1 MPILTLDQK
10 IQAVQLHG
18 LDPSQWSVSDDGSQL
33 MNTPSVVQ
41 PPQQQAPTVQPPAV
55 NPVPMHSTQPDI
67 GPFGTAVKTAI
78 HEAPAVAASGAGFGA
93 GATVGAE
100 LGAFGGPLDP
110 LTIPAGALIGGTAGA
125 LLAGKGVSSAQRTIE
140 EKYQPE
146 YLSQLQAAQSAN
158 PKSAEAGE
166 VAALPLGGLTPNP
179 KNVLRA
185 GGALA
190 KMALS
195 DGGATP
201 EEVANLVNVGAGT
214 VIGGVQGYLNGDSA
228 GGIAGQALTGAVF
241 NDPNNPIGKRFGF
254 HPVEQR
260 PITDPEQYRQM
271 LSRTAPET
279 GETIVDPTPGVKSTS
294 IPDVS
299 STSTGLPYGMGSTL
313 KKRIPYMEQT
323 DTQPSEVSTME
334 AEGGLSPD
342 IAQQKTAQTLKAYN
356 DSLQERAEQIAK
368 EQAPAQ
374 IKQAVGAGTTPTS
387 TPAVGK
393 VEVPTPAEVN
403 PKAPQQPQEDITK
416 ELVVYDKKYGGSGYG
431 WKHPDG
437 TLELLDDVAARS
449 AIMTA
454 GLKQGHTPDQ
464 IKFELDRLDSNIK
477 NQDTNQKVLTPA
489 AQQLLDQVTKLKD
502 KYPNLDVTKITPE
515 VLNAHAQQISALH
528 GITDSPQPGLENQ
541 AGEPVK
547 GTAFVGNQ
555 KSSINPDIADAGT
568 QAHENF
574 HHIFDVMPTE
584 AKTQL
589 VDATKPELD
598 AYNQQRVQAGQKP
611 FSDEEYLATQMGYK
625 TVSRLLNGEGETPLK
640 QWWNDFKSGVKVKW
654 GASPTVDDLYRNNV
668 YKLIHG
674 KSQVAGA
681 GIHAG
686 AVVNQEDEKSPK
698 FIGKQQDFSGKT
710 AGFNMYN
717 LREPITDETG
727 KVLHSVGSTVSEGT
741 LQKYGIPI
749 PKNQEG
755 DEGIQKNQSAY
766 DLKKQKMAAYNSA
779 NRSKINDQMVANRA
793 SNTAQTQELRDSQ
806 QAQPRSAGVPPHT
819 YPVDE
824 KGYQPPTAAPE
835 RRTSSNMNEAEET
848 VAAKTVTKRLN
859 RLFYKNLPMTMHNQ
873 WNKEYLPELR
883 DKALMELRTN
893 GLDTPEQQLSRNESI
908 ASSAG
913 RRAIEQFNNFT
924 TQFKERHGHQTS
936 LDTAGVEGTGIHDK
950 VGHIPSPEITS
961 KAKETGS
968 PEATN
973 VGKPD
978 TKRVADIKQKAERA
992 AKSATVG
999 QAKELV
1005 RDMYEQ
1011 ALDNEDEKA
1020 SAHYK
1025 SILDKLEP
1033 LDDKRPIDLMKL
1045 SDASKLMEEESGTK
1059 DIGEENK
1066 SELDTLKFQPGDE
1079 GLTKKIAE
1087 NPDTTPS
1094 QKYNF
1099 LWLMPEL
1106 DQARRHAGP
1115 TGEPLA
1121 KALQQLPT
1129 TRDQMY
1135 GKYTSKV
1142 LGMAEKMNEV
1152 DKKKVL
1158 QTMYREDSEGQNYRN
1173 LLSTDKQ
1180 RSLYDTMRSALVEK
1194 QTDQQKAGQ
1203 LVTDYDKSG
1212 KKFQRPAQ
1220 VNPNYTPSIM
1230 RADVIEQILDR
1241 TPKGKDYEQQLLK
1254 YWKDQGASD
1263 EYAKKRL
1270 SQLKSMEDSTQK
1282 NETRFGANR
1291 MTEGMGLPPELR
1303 VNDFSKMASRYF
1315 SKVSTDRAW
1324 HDTVEKNTD
1333 AMEALKD
1340 EDVKHYY
1347 GGIVDKI
1354 KGEPFDKDT
1363 GTIKAWNRIFT
1374 SALLGPLTNI
1384 HIGMSTFF
1392 NPFNY
1397 VKGSELASVYIK
1409 GMSHLGESAQSAIE
1423 NGYKK
1428 RDLNT
1433 IHDIIDSQNTFLQKA
1448 GAVSSLI
1455 GKVNGREFT
1464 DKVAKT
1470 FAQAIGEEIVPLRIA
1485 NAKDGDEW
1493 SQKMMK
1499 QLDANWTPDKVYS
1512 KQEVSQLASVLG
1524 GMIHGSHDYRTLP
1537 ELMNRE
1543 SVVKPFISLM
1553 SWSVAQTNQWIKHV
1567 WEPATTGNLQPLI
1580 MSTLGAAVGGYV
1592 IQQMRQAVTD
1602 KKSSIPSL
1610 TEIAN
1615 SSRGVEGNI
1624 PLLAYNFMQM
1634 ASYTGWMGL
1643 GSTIGKIGFDTAY
1656 KNIPQGAT
1664 FPLDEAVTSIGSTL
1678 NEAVSAWLQTP
1689 NADSFFQI
1697 FPKALLDMGKENWQ
1711 LARIATNWAAD
1722 YGATGESE
1730 TYKKEVNTGTQDLR
1744 RYKITEGQPYDQQTE
1759 STQNPYLNMSQKG
1772 FKRTTDLGKAAGDI
1786 PGLMQQAAQRA
1797 NGNPEVFKS
1806 QLEGLKQN
1814 SFQTMPSPETMP
1826 GQFMKYYNYLT
1837 RTIGP
1842 EAAQQRM
1849 QEYMMHSAINRM
1861 KASMVP

>member
-125 LLAGKGVSSAQRTIE
+125 LLAGKGVSSAQRAIE

-214 VIGGVQGYLNGDSA
+214 AIGGVQGYLNGDSA
-228 GGIAGQALTGAVF
+228 GGIVGQALTGAVF

-271 LSRTAPET
+271 LSRTAPGT

-334 AEGGLSPD
+334 AEGGLTP
-342 IAQQKTAQTLKAYN
+342 KEVETL
-356 DSLQERAEQIAK
+356 
-368 EQAPAQ
+368 
-374 IKQAVGAGTTPTS
+374 T
-387 TPAVGK
+387 
-393 VEVPTPAEVN
+393 
-403 PKAPQQPQEDITK
+403 PQEQKVYEFLLGKQEAKKQNADEATEAENSQFQNKIQDLQVQLKKNQVAGSQSVKPLVTTESGKDIMPDYSGVT
-416 ELVVYDKKYGGSGYG
+416 EHDNAVNQQETPEDLSNRLV
-431 WKHPDG
+431 
-437 TLELLDDVAARS
+437 E
-449 AIMTA
+449 
-454 GLKQGHTPDQ
+454 GLKDKYNTP
-464 IKFELDRLDSNIK
+464 
-477 NQDTNQKVLTPA
+477 NQKILTPA

-555 KSSINPDIADAGT
+555 KSSINPAIADAGT

-686 AVVNQEDEKSPK
+686 AVVNQEDDEKSPK

-710 AGFNMYN
+710 PGFNMYN

-766 DLKKQKMAAYNSA
+766 DLKKQKMAAYNA
-779 NRSKINDQMVANRA
+779 TNRSKINDQMVANRA
-793 SNTAQTQELRDSQ
+793 SNAAQTQELRDSQ
-806 QAQPRSAGVPPHT
+806 QAQPRSAGIPPHT

-824 KGYQPPTAAPE
+824 KGYQSPTTAPE
-835 RRTSSNMNEAEET
+835 RRTPSNMNEAEET

-859 RLFYKNLPMTMHNQ
+859 RLFYKNLPMTMHSQ

-924 TQFKERHGHQTS
+924 TQFKEQHGHQTS

-978 TKRVADIKQKAERA
+978 TKRIADIKQKAERA

-1033 LDDKRPIDLMKL
+1033 LDDKKPIDLMKL

-1066 SELDTLKFQPGDE
+1066 DELDKLKFQLGDE

-1121 KALQQLPT
+1121 RALQQLPT

-1180 RSLYDTMRSALVEK
+1180 RSLYDSMRTALVEK

-1263 EYAKKRL
+1263 EYAKERL

-1291 MTEGMGLPPELR
+1291 MTEGMGLPPDLR
-1303 VNDFSKMASRYF
+1303 VNDFSKMVSRYF

-1324 HDTVEKNTD
+1324 HDTVEKNPD

-1397 VKGSELASVYIK
+1397 VKGSELAGVYMK

-1433 IHDIIDSQNTFLQKA
+1433 VHDIIDSQNTFLQKA

-1553 SWSVAQTNQWIKHV
+1553 SWSVAQTNQWMKHV

-1602 KKSSIPSL
+1602 KKSAIPSL

-1730 TYKKEVNTGTQDLR
+1730 AYKKEVNTGTQDLR
-1744 RYKITEGQPYDQQTE
+1744 RYKMTEGQPYDQQTE

-1772 FKRTTDLGKAAGDI
+1772 FKRTTDLGEAAGDI

-1797 NGNPEVFKS
+1797 NGNPEIFKS

-1849 QEYMMHSAINRM
+1849 QEYMMHSAINRT